1 MYFSHS
7 ILTSTFE
14 LLDQFRPF
22 LSYLTDDVLVLCPLE
37 SELWKKLGGHD
48 KLQPITSNTFK

>member
-37 SELWKKLGGHD
+37 SELWKKL
-48 KLQPITSNTFK
+48 